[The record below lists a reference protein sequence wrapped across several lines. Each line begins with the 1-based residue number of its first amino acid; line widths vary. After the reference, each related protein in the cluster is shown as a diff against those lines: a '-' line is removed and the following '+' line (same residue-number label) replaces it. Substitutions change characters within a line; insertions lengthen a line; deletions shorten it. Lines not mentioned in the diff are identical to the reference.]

1 MKTALHLHEEASERE
16 RDRIS
21 DTLDE
26 LEASDVSIDEV
37 IERLQGESIR
47 VIMA

>member
-1 MKTALHLHEEASERE
+1 LKTALHLHEEASEQE
-16 RDRIS
+16 QGKIS

-26 LEASDVSIDEV
+26 LEASEVSIDEV

>member
-1 MKTALHLHEEASERE
+1 MKTTLHLHEEASKQEQGRL
-16 RDRIS
+16 S

-26 LEASDVSIDEV
+26 LDASDVSIDEV